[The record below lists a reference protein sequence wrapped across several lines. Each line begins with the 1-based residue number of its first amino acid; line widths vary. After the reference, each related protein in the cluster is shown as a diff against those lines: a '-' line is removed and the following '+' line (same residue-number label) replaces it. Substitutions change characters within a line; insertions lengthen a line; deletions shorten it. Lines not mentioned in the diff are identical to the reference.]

1 MYSFT
6 ANNNTSL
13 IYDTDLNATTSVVLT
28 IDDMPE
34 SGNI

>member
-13 IYDTDLNATTSVVLT
+13 IYDTDLNITTNVVLAT
-28 IDDMPE
+28 DDMPE